1 MLFGPQVW
9 YSEHMG
15 DTPNPA
21 DVEAA
26 RRIADLRWPDKIM
39 CPHCGGLRTTER
51 QRPGR
56 RWPQWRCRD
65 CRREFTAVTG
75 TSMHG
80 TKMSP
85 STVELRLSEARQKP
99 YLPATGNS
107 RSSDRGED
115 PSMGLS
121 AGARSVLNALRQRPA
136 GATLAKISE
145 IAGISERQ
153 TRRILHE
160 LSATG
165 IALCRDGIVR
175 DGYKSTIK
183 RLWELTYTPECV
195 RLLGYLPRRRVPMSE
210 PSVPG
215 AVPPQFWPLFWS
227 GAEASELS
235 LERDELHI
243 AGTLIGSMDLSAEAW
258 ALSSVSAETLTVL
271 ACTRG
276 YDTGDTAKL
285 IRSELR
291 RRSRVAA

>member
-1 MLFGPQVW
+1 
-9 YSEHMG
+9 MG
-15 DTPNPA
+15 SNPKLA
-21 DVEAA
+21 DVNAA
-26 RRIADLRWPDKIM
+26 RRIADVRWPDKII
-39 CPHCGGLRTTER
+39 CPHCGSLRTAER
-51 QRPGR
+51 ARPGR

-65 CRREFTAVTG
+65 CRGEFTAVTG

-80 TKMSP
+80 TKTSP
-85 STVELRLSEARQKP
+85 SIVERRLSETRQTP
-99 YLPATGNS
+99 YLPATGDS
-107 RSSDRGED
+107 GSTDQVED

-136 GATLAKISE
+136 GATVGKISV

-153 TRRILHE
+153 TRRVLHK
-160 LSATG
+160 LSTAG
-165 IALCRDGIVR
+165 IALGQDGIVR

-183 RLWELTYTPECV
+183 RLWALTYTPECV
-195 RLLGYLPRRRVPMSE
+195 RLLGYLPRRRAPMSE

-227 GAEASELS
+227 GAEGSELS

-258 ALSSVSAETLTVL
+258 ALRSVSTETLTAL
-271 ACTRG
+271 AGTRG
-276 YDTGDTAKL
+276 YDTGDTAKV

-291 RRSRVAA
+291 RRSRVAD

>member
-1 MLFGPQVW
+1 
-9 YSEHMG
+9 MG
-15 DTPNPA
+15 DAQNSA

-26 RRIADLRWPDKIM
+26 RRIADARWPDKII
-39 CPHCGGLRTTER
+39 CPHCGSLRATER
-51 QRPGR
+51 ERPGR

-65 CRREFTAVTG
+65 CRKEFTAITG
-75 TSMHG
+75 TAMHG
-80 TKMSP
+80 TRRSP
-85 STVELRLSEARQKP
+85 STVERHLSETRQKP
-99 YLPATGNS
+99 YLPAMGDS
-107 RSSDRGED
+107 RSSDRDED
-115 PSMGLS
+115 PSKGLS

-136 GATLAKISE
+136 GATVGKISE

-153 TRRILHE
+153 ARRILHE
-160 LSATG
+160 LSAAG
-165 IALCRDGIVR
+165 IALSRDGIVR
-175 DGYKSTIK
+175 DGYRSTVK

-195 RLLGYLPRRRVPMSE
+195 RLLGYLPRRRAPMSE

-227 GAEASELS
+227 GAEGSELS

-258 ALSSVSAETLTVL
+258 ALSSVSAKTLTAL
-271 ACTRG
+271 AETRG

-285 IRSELR
+285 IRCELR